1 MSSQDVT
8 IAIVVGDSAL
18 RAEVLAAAAA
28 TSVHV
33 TTVEDPRDFPRH
45 LPKASVVI
53 ADKLTAALV
62 AKYSVAPVFFVV
74 ADPGPIDYEA
84 AMKCRSAEAF
94 IVPAESK
101 QLLSALADQVSPR
114 EQSGGSFALA
124 VVGAA
129 GGVGTSTFAYAL
141 AVEAGAGLLVD
152 AAPYSGGLDL
162 LAGIEEEPGAR
173 WPDLASGSGA
183 VNATDLHRAVPRHG
197 NLGVLAASRSAH
209 AQVATLKP
217 ARREAIFQAAA
228 LHPQGAVFD
237 AAPGDIPQ
245 VCEHVIIVC
254 AAEVR
259 SAAAC
264 AQLVGELR
272 AQQMACS
279 VVVRHRQ
286 WSGLESED
294 IANIVHCDPI
304 AEIPTVR
311 GLTKAVETDGLR
323 SIPRPLRAA
332 AQRVIDEVLT

>member
-8 IAIVVGDSAL
+8 IAIAVGDSAL

-62 AKYSVAPVFFVV
+62 AKHSVAPVFFVV

-129 GGVGTSTFAYAL
+129 GEWAHLPLPMRSRWRREQGCSSTPLLTPVGSIF
-141 AVEAGAGLLVD
+141 
-152 AAPYSGGLDL
+152 S
-162 LAGIEEEPGAR
+162 
-173 WPDLASGSGA
+173 LASRRNQGQGGRI
-183 VNATDLHRAVPRHG
+183 LQRE
-197 NLGVLAASRSAH
+197 
-209 AQVATLKP
+209 VAP
-217 ARREAIFQAAA
+217 
-228 LHPQGAVFD
+228 
-237 AAPGDIPQ
+237 
-245 VCEHVIIVC
+245 
-254 AAEVR
+254 
-259 SAAAC
+259 
-264 AQLVGELR
+264 
-272 AQQMACS
+272 
-279 VVVRHRQ
+279 
-286 WSGLESED
+286 
-294 IANIVHCDPI
+294 
-304 AEIPTVR
+304 
-311 GLTKAVETDGLR
+311 
-323 SIPRPLRAA
+323 
-332 AQRVIDEVLT
+332 